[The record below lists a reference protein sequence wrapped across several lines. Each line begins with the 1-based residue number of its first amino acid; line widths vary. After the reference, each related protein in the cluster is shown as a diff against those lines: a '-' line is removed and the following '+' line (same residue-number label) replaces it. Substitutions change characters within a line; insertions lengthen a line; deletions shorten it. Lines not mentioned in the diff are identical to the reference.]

1 MGPTWSTNRRYIVVR
16 GNSNVVHANVPWV
29 SLQGQFGSNY
39 AADDQGMRDFKRA
52 FLRELKQVLV
62 VYPEAKVSDSA
73 SGLVMH
79 SSPPH
84 VPFDKKKSR
93 QRPLTF

>member
-1 MGPTWSTNRRYIVVR
+1 
-16 GNSNVVHANVPWV
+16 
-29 SLQGQFGSNY
+29 
-39 AADDQGMRDFKRA
+39 MRDFKRA

-79 SSPPH
+79 PSPPH
-84 VPFDKKKSR
+84 VLFDKKKSR
-93 QRPLTF
+93 QAKLTF